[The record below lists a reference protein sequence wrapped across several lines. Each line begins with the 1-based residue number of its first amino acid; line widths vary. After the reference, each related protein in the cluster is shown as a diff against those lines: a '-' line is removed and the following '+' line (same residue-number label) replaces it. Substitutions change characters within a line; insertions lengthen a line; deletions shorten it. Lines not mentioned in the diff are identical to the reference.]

1 MIKNPIILGFIK
13 KKERQLTH
21 SVSLNNSM
29 IKNPIILYKF
39 DEKEIFNSF
48 KNIKLQEFLRNI

>member
-13 KKERQLTH
+13 KKERQLTY

-39 DEKEIFNSF
+39 DDKEIFNSF

>member
-1 MIKNPIILGFIK
+1 
-13 KKERQLTH
+13 
-21 SVSLNNSM
+21 M

>member
-1 MIKNPIILGFIK
+1 
-13 KKERQLTH
+13 
-21 SVSLNNSM
+21 M

-48 KNIKLQEFLRNI
+48 KNIKFPDYKNF